1 MVGILQ
7 LNGVWVKARQSEDG
21 HTMQPEELHDTFSR
35 SYMRLESVGSFSCL
49 DYTFFRRAV
58 VRLDDYNV
66 FKLRNA
72 RKCGV

>member
-7 LNGVWVKARQSEDG
+7 LNGEWVEARQAGDG
-21 HTMQPEELHDTFSR
+21 RTMQPEELHDTFSSR
-35 SYMRLESVGSFSCL
+35 YMRLESVDSFSCL
-49 DYTFFRRAV
+49 DYTFFRGAV
-58 VRLDDYNV
+58 VGLDDYNV